1 MVENAPLRPTGVVL
15 KVVDLDLKPA
25 VTQCRGNFVAGELA
39 SLKANSP
46 ALVLTN
52 MTDLNGKLGVAP
64 GILFEPG
71 DYIIEFV
78 AVVVVK
84 NDAPSSFFA
93 RFLLL
98 GGAQFR

>member
-1 MVENAPLRPTGVVL
+1 
-15 KVVDLDLKPA
+15 
-25 VTQCRGNFVAGELA
+25 
-39 SLKANSP
+39 
-46 ALVLTN
+46 

-78 AVVVVK
+78 TVVVVK
-84 NDAPSSFFA
+84 NDAPSSFLA

-98 GGAQFR
+98 GGTQFW